1 MLESIAFMHRF
12 FVAPEEAKGKVITL
26 SPAELHHAVTVLRVR
41 EGDRVAILDG
51 AGHEFLC
58 EARRAA
64 RDELEFAV
72 VQTNSIPPLPCQL
85 TLIQALTKGKSMD
98 LIVQKAT
105 ELGAHRIVPI
115 VSERSIPE
123 PGEEK
128 VAKWVATAIE
138 SIKQCGSAWL
148 PKIDPPRP
156 AMAVLT
162 EPGPWDLRL
171 VASLQPNARHPRE
184 RCDEYRR
191 ERGSAPRSVAVW
203 VGPEGDFTPAEIH
216 AISGSGAWPITLGP
230 LILRSETAAIYCL
243 SILNYE
249 LQTAATVGRD

>member
-12 FVAPEEAKGKVITL
+12 FVAPEEARGKVITL

-138 SIKQCGSAWL
+138 SIKQCGSPWL
-148 PKIDPPRP
+148 PIIDPPR
-156 AMAVLT
+156 AAREFLAAL
-162 EPGPWDLRL
+162 GKWDLQL

-184 RCDEYRR
+184 RLEQYRVEHGR
-191 ERGSAPRSVAVW
+191 DPKKVAVW
-203 VGPEGDFTPAEIH
+203 VGPEGDFTPAEMH
-216 AISGSGAWPITLGP
+216 AISGAGALPITLGP
-230 LILRSETAAIYCL
+230 LILRSETAAVYCL

-249 LQTAATVGRD
+249 LQAGAGVL

>member
-1 MLESIAFMHRF
+1 MGADSMHRF
-12 FVAPEEAKGKVITL
+12 YIAPEETGGKVLTL
-26 SPAELHHAVTVLRVR
+26 SSAQTHHAKTVLRIR
-41 EGDRVAILDG
+41 EGERVSLLDG
-51 AGHEFLC
+51 AGHEYLC
-58 EARRAA
+58 ETRGSERSG
-64 RDELEFAV
+64 LEFRV
-72 VQTNSIPPLPCQL
+72 VQTNSIPPLPCQI

-105 ELGAHRIVPI
+105 ELGAHRIIPVI
-115 VSERSIPE
+115 SERSVPE
-123 PGEEK
+123 LGEEK
-128 VAKWVATAIE
+128 VAKWMATAIE

-249 LQTAATVGRD
+249 LQTAATVGHD